1 MKPDKKKEIRRVAGS
16 LGTIRA
22 WSDHADSDRLYAK
35 ENVDKLYTAIEQAE
49 SDLIKIIL
57 EK

>member
-22 WSDHADSDRLYAK
+22 WSDFADSDRLYAK
-35 ENVDKLYTAIEQAE
+35 ENVDTLYTAIEQAE
-49 SDLIKIIL
+49 SDLVKIIL

>member
-35 ENVDKLYTAIEQAE
+35 ENVDTLQHMIYYIQEWKPLLQER
-49 SDLIKIIL
+49 K
-57 EK
+57 

>member
-1 MKPDKKKEIRRVAGS
+1 MSPDKKKEIRRVADS

-49 SDLIKIIL
+49 SDLVKIIL